1 MQKDIQKQVKKVIRG
16 GDNILTEGN
25 CLVFRR
31 YEDLRNMMEDM
42 NKYQGARISIGWFVT
57 CERIIN
63 EQGIIYIK
71 VLRDSF
77 MYFKNKPCKV
87 ERYIEIISRRNN
99 KRW

>member
-1 MQKDIQKQVKKVIRG
+1 M
-16 GDNILTEGN
+16 LTEGN
-25 CLVFRR
+25 CLIFKR
-31 YEDLRNMMEDM
+31 YTDLRNMMEDM
-42 NKYQGARISIGWFVT
+42 DKYQGARISRGWFVT

-77 MYFKNKPCKV
+77 MYLKDKPRNA
-87 ERYIEIISRRNN
+87 ENYIEIIPRKNN

>member
-1 MQKDIQKQVKKVIRG
+1 M
-16 GDNILTEGN
+16 LTEGN
-25 CLVFRR
+25 YLIFKR

-42 NKYQGARISIGWFVT
+42 DKYQGARISRGWFVT

-77 MYFKNKPCKV
+77 MYLKNKPFNT
-87 ERYIEIISRRNN
+87 ERLIEVRPKKNN
-99 KRW
+99 KRWL

>member
-1 MQKDIQKQVKKVIRG
+1 
-16 GDNILTEGN
+16 
-25 CLVFRR
+25 
-31 YEDLRNMMEDM
+31 MMEDM
-42 NKYQGARISIGWFVT
+42 DKYQGARISRGWFVT

-77 MYFKNKPCKV
+77 MYLKDKPRNA
-87 ERYIEIISRRNN
+87 ERYIEIEPKKNN

>member
-1 MQKDIQKQVKKVIRG
+1 MD
-16 GDNILTEGN
+16 
-25 CLVFRR
+25 
-31 YEDLRNMMEDM
+31 
-42 NKYQGARISIGWFVT
+42 KYQGTRISRGWFVT

-77 MYFKNKPCKV
+77 MYLKNKPFNT
-87 ERYIEIISRRNN
+87 ERLIEVRPRKNN